1 MLPLLALV
9 LGLLAAC
16 GGEVDALPSP
26 TPTPK
31 AETGPV
37 RSIESQPQALML
49 RLTSPET
56 NLITSSELMTVAG
69 ITSPDATLSI
79 NGRLV
84 LPDAEGSFSTD
95 LDLSQG
101 PNLQVINIIATSIF
115 GEIETEVRPVIFLDE
130 PTDQSALFGTV
141 TAVTPS
147 DFTVD
152 TDNRSVALAADEDT
166 NIHIHGWANPSHTNL
181 ADDTQ
186 VAVIKE
192 GRRAISAL
200 AILNQPANTRH
211 FVGIVTRLG
220 TNDSTGRTRLTLQ
233 DDSGREITGTVHGEL
248 SDDLEDQA
256 LIGSVVTAVLEQD
269 LATGDLVVTGIDRAL
284 DGANRIFDA
293 LTLNQSINSPDAS
306 VNISALRWR
315 LAEHGVSNI
324 SMLFNNQEFEG
335 VQEAIKQAD
344 EVYTKNF
351 SEHHIGPPAADVT
364 GLVTAI
370 ATSIGTSATRLVT
383 VQPDSGL
390 PVKVKISGNTP
401 VAIFGER
408 IKSGQLDLASRITVR
423 YGILGNNASR
433 VTVMAGNTL
442 PEDASIQ
449 LAELASRG
457 EIQGTLIE
465 VAPTAAVVTI
475 LDSNTG
481 QQVSLSSSEATII
494 RNGRPMELTSS
505 MEGASVTARF
515 DPGSY
520 RLMELESVLNQRNQ
534 EAVSG
539 VLHSFIPKVAQ
550 GNLTIRMAD
559 GQLRQFS
566 HDANTQIRREGLN
579 VSIHDVR
586 LGDLVR
592 PNTRVKSLSRSN
604 TGPRELVFLSLKV
617 PDPGLVSGV
626 IRGVTRGLNGQVQ
639 VTISNIW
646 LDLVSLTV
654 NSDTSISRQGQSLG
668 AQDLAVG
675 QGVSLGSYDP
685 VTLKLSV
692 LALEPPKTGE
702 RAMVNP
708 GGN

>member
-1 MLPLLALV
+1 
-9 LGLLAAC
+9 
-16 GGEVDALPSP
+16 VDALPFP
-26 TPTPK
+26 TPTHK

-56 NLITSSELMTVAG
+56 NLITSAGLITVAG

-84 LPDAEGSFSTD
+84 RPDVEGFFSTD
-95 LDLSQG
+95 LQLPGDRSLHT
-101 PNLQVINIIATSIF
+101 IDIIATSIF
-115 GEIETEVRPVIFLDE
+115 GETESEVRPVMFLDE

-147 DFTVD
+147 DFIVD
-152 TDNRSVALAADEDT
+152 TDNGPVALAADENTDV
-166 NIHIHGWANPSHTNL
+166 HIHGWTNPSHTNL
-181 ADDTQ
+181 ADGIP
-186 VAVIKE
+186 VAVITE
-192 GRRAISAL
+192 GQRAVSAL
-200 AILNQPANTRH
+200 TILTQPANTRH

-233 DDSGREITGTVHGEL
+233 DDLGREITATIQGKL

-256 LIGSVVTAVLEQD
+256 LVGSVVTAVLEQD

-335 VQEAIKQAD
+335 VQEAIEQAD
-344 EVYTKNF
+344 EVYTRNF

-370 ATSIGTSATRLVT
+370 ATSIGTSATRLIT
-383 VQPDSGL
+383 VQPDSGQ

-423 YGILGNNASR
+423 YGIVGNNASR

-457 EIQGTLIE
+457 EIQGTLLE

-481 QQVSLSSSEATII
+481 QQVSLLLSEATII
-494 RNGRPMELTSS
+494 RNGRAMELTSS
-505 MEGASVTARF
+505 MEGASVAARF

-520 RLMELESVLNQRNQ
+520 RLMELESVPNQRNL
-534 EAVSG
+534 ETVSG
-539 VLHSFIPKVAQ
+539 VVHSFIPKVAR

-579 VSIHDVR
+579 ASIHDVR

-592 PNTRVKSLSRSN
+592 PNTRATSLSGSN
-604 TGPRELVFLSLKV
+604 SGPQELVFLSLKA
-617 PDPGLVSGV
+617 PDPVLLSGV
-626 IRGVTRGLNGQVQ
+626 IRGVARGLNGQVQ

-654 NSDTSISRQGQSLG
+654 NSDTSISRQGQSVG

-675 QGVSLGSYDP
+675 QRVSLGSYDP

-692 LALEPPKTGE
+692 LALEPPKTAE
-702 RAMVNP
+702 QALVKP
-708 GGN
+708 AGN

>member
-1 MLPLLALV
+1 M
-9 LGLLAAC
+9 
-16 GGEVDALPSP
+16 DALPFP
-26 TPTPK
+26 TPTHK

-56 NLITSSELMTVAG
+56 NLITSAGLITVAG

-84 LPDAEGSFSTD
+84 RPDVEGFFSTD
-95 LDLSQG
+95 LQLPGDRSLHT
-101 PNLQVINIIATSIF
+101 IDIIATSIF
-115 GEIETEVRPVIFLDE
+115 GETESEVRPVMFLDE

-147 DFTVD
+147 DFIVD
-152 TDNRSVALAADEDT
+152 TDNGPVALAADENTDV
-166 NIHIHGWANPSHTNL
+166 HIHGWTNPSHTNL
-181 ADDTQ
+181 ADGIP
-186 VAVIKE
+186 VAVITE
-192 GRRAISAL
+192 GQRAVSAL
-200 AILNQPANTRH
+200 TILTQPANTRH

-233 DDSGREITGTVHGEL
+233 DDPGREITATIQGEL

-256 LIGSVVTAVLEQD
+256 LVGSVVTAVLEQD

-335 VQEAIKQAD
+335 VQEAIEQAD
-344 EVYTKNF
+344 EVYTRNF

-370 ATSIGTSATRLVT
+370 ATSIGTSATRLIT
-383 VQPDSGL
+383 VQPDSGQ

-423 YGILGNNASR
+423 YGIVGNNASR

-457 EIQGTLIE
+457 EIQGTLLE

-481 QQVSLSSSEATII
+481 QQVSLLLSEATII

-505 MEGASVTARF
+505 MEGASVAARF

-520 RLMELESVLNQRNQ
+520 RLMELESVPNQRNL
-534 EAVSG
+534 ETVSG
-539 VLHSFIPKVAQ
+539 VVHSFIPKVAR

-579 VSIHDVR
+579 ASIHDVR

-592 PNTRVKSLSRSN
+592 PNTRATSLSGSN
-604 TGPRELVFLSLKV
+604 SGPQELVFLSLKA
-617 PDPGLVSGV
+617 PEPGLLSGV

-654 NSDTSISRQGQSLG
+654 NSDTSISRQGQSVG

-675 QGVSLGSYDP
+675 QRVSLGSYDP

-692 LALEPPKTGE
+692 LALEPPKTAE
-702 RAMVNP
+702 QALVKP